1 VHAELPSS
9 TSYMKLVDVPYLMN
23 DQPIVPTTILQQISK
38 AGLKELALY
47 KTLPRVVRDSRFS
60 DTATVYINIADSV
73 SGANAKALTGRT
85 VQFGRW
91 IATFRMAR
99 ANPGAALCTRCWKW
113 GHPASACRALQ
124 TKCPIC
130 TGPHRKEHHRALAGC
145 CKGNDRVVPPVPP
158 TEEGMPCPHAARCL
172 NCRGPHS
179 ADDRR
184 CKFWRHRFD
193 QEWIKA
199 RYDEVSA
206 GRRSRSPPAN
216 RPAQAVVDRNA

>member
-1 VHAELPSS
+1 
-9 TSYMKLVDVPYLMN
+9 M
-23 DQPIVPTTILQQISK
+23 
-38 AGLKELALY
+38 
-47 KTLPRVVRDSRFS
+47 
-60 DTATVYINIADSV
+60 
-73 SGANAKALTGRT
+73 GRT

-91 IATFRMAR
+91 VATFRMAR

-130 TGPHRKEHHRALAGC
+130 MGPHRKEHHRALAGC

-158 TEEGMPCPHAARCL
+158 TEEGEPCPHAARCL